1 VPATVSE
8 ALGAATDALAAAG
21 IETPRID
28 AEVLLEAATGRGRA
42 ELIADRGNTIPPAAA
57 RTFSESVR
65 RRLQH
70 EPVAYITGRKGFR
83 HIDLEVDQRVLIPR
97 PETEML
103 VELALEQQPESVLEI
118 GTGSGAVALAICD
131 ELPGCR
137 VEATDT
143 SAAALEVA
151 ATNAARLGIGD
162 RLNLTLG
169 TWPESPG
176 SSGRFDLIVANLPYV
191 AEGGPVAPEVARWEP
206 VEALF
211 AGPDGLDCFRDVLGA
226 LPDTGCEAP
235 VIALEIGFDQA
246 DAVSKLVEAA
256 GYDRI
261 EVRRD
266 LGGLDRI
273 VVGRR

>member
-1 VPATVSE
+1 VPASVSE

-42 ELIADRGNTIPPAAA
+42 ELIADRSAGIAPAAA

-83 HIDLEVDQRVLIPR
+83 HIELEVDQRVLIPR

-103 VELALEQQPESVLEI
+103 VELALEVRPETVLEI
-118 GTGSGAVALAICD
+118 GTGSGAIALAVCD
-131 ELPGCR
+131 EIPGCR
-137 VEATDT
+137 VEATET
-143 SAAALEVA
+143 SAAALEVTSA
-151 ATNAARLGIGD
+151 NAARLGFSD
-162 RLNLTLG
+162 RVRLTHG
-169 TWPESPG
+169 TWPAMPG
-176 SSGRFDLIVANLPYV
+176 AFDLIVANLPYV
-191 AEGGPVAPEVARWEP
+191 AEGGPVSPEVERWEP
-206 VEALF
+206 TEALF
-211 AGPDGLDCFRDVLGA
+211 AGPDGLDCFREVLGA
-226 LPDTGCEAP
+226 LPASGCEAP

-246 DAVSKLVEAA
+246 AAVSSLVREA
-256 GYDRI
+256 GYAST

-266 LGGLDRI
+266 LAGLDRL

>member
-42 ELIADRGNTIPPAAA
+42 ELIADRGAAIAPAAA

-103 VELALEQQPESVLEI
+103 VELALELRPGSVLEI

-131 ELPGCR
+131 ELPECR

-151 ATNAARLGIGD
+151 ASNATRLGFGD
-162 RLNLTLG
+162 RLDLTLG
-169 TWPESPG
+169 TWPARPDAPH
-176 SSGRFDLIVANLPYV
+176 RFDLIVANLPYV
-191 AEGGPVAPEVARWEP
+191 AVGGPVSPQVQRWEP

-211 AGPDGLDCFRDVLGA
+211 AGPDGLDCFREVLGELA
-226 LPDTGCEAP
+226 DSGCEAP
-235 VIALEIGFDQA
+235 VIGLEIGFNQA
-246 DAVSKLVEAA
+246 EAVSELVTAV
-256 GYDRI
+256 GYRRTEI
-261 EVRRD
+261 RRD
-266 LGGLDRI
+266 LAGLDRV

>member
-42 ELIADRGNTIPPAAA
+42 ELIADRGAAIAPAAA

-103 VELALEQQPESVLEI
+103 VELALELRPGSVLEI

-131 ELPGCR
+131 ELRECR

-151 ATNAARLGIGD
+151 ASNATRLGFGD
-162 RLNLTLG
+162 RLDLTLG
-169 TWPESPG
+169 TWPAPPAPAG
-176 SSGRFDLIVANLPYV
+176 GFDLIVANLPYV
-191 AEGGPVAPEVARWEP
+191 AVGGPVSPQVERWEP

-211 AGPDGLDCFRDVLGA
+211 AGPDGLDCFREVLGGLA
-226 LPDTGCEAP
+226 DSGCEAP
-235 VIALEIGFDQA
+235 VIGLEIGFDQA
-246 DAVSKLVEAA
+246 EAVSELVTAA
-256 GYDRI
+256 GYRRI

-266 LGGLDRI
+266 LAGLDR
-273 VVGRR
+273 VLVGRR